1 MSPEIWTILSV
12 GIAIAGLT
20 LNSVRRLRLDLTTLV
35 SGLDERM
42 GREKQELSQRM
53 DRDKQEL
60 NERMDRNTQELSQR
74 MDRDKQELNER
85 MDRNTQE
92 LGQRTDRDKQEQHER
107 LARIDS
113 GQGDLRERM
122 AHLEGLLEGLREAI
136 TRNQAA

>member
-35 SGLDERM
+35 NQLDERM
-42 GREKQELSQRM
+42 DRETTVLIQRM

-60 NERMDRNTQELSQR
+60 SERMDRH
-74 MDRDKQELNER
+74 KQELNER
-85 MDRNTQE
+85 MNRDTQE
-92 LGQRTDRDKQEQHER
+92 LNQRTDRDKQEQHER

>member
-35 SGLDERM
+35 NRLDERM
-42 GREKQELSQRM
+42 GREKQELDGRMDRDTQELNGRMDRQTEELNLRM
-53 DRDKQEL
+53 DRDK
-60 NERMDRNTQELSQR
+60 
-74 MDRDKQELNER
+74 K
-85 MDRNTQE
+85 
-92 LGQRTDRDKQEQHER
+92 EQHER
-107 LARIDS
+107 FARIES

-122 AHLEGLLEGLREAI
+122 AHLEGLLEGLRAAI